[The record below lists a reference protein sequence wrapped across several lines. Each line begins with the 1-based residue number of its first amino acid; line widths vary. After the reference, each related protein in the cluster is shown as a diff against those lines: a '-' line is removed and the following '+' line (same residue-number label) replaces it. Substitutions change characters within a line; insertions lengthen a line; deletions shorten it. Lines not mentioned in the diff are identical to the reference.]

1 MQRGERF
8 PVRSCCSGA
17 CESAVNAIRV
27 FTNAATL
34 IQNSIPVV
42 LRLVGAFHRH
52 ADVVGLFL
60 GELGEL
66 HADFF
71 QVQPGRD
78 RFSAVVVICISALR
92 SIP

>member
-52 ADVVGLFL
+52 ADVVSLF
-60 GELGEL
+60 LGEL

-78 RFSAVVVICISALR
+78 RISAVVVICISALR